1 MKIKEI
7 TLQNYKR
14 FVEPKTISFCDED
27 GDVNEMTLLVG
38 DNGSGKSSV
47 LQAIVSVIGTTCG
60 RFTTPDELDWQGFEY
75 DKLQPG
81 KELNVCVNIELLLSD
96 EEFKPIEKQWY
107 EYHES
112 NHYII
117 CPNMFLNLEYSK
129 KSVTHAIGNYYHD
142 EDGNEVFSKDE
153 NYGEN
158 FPKLGSIYWYTEQ
171 RNSFSLNNTK
181 NKVSDIETLRTRLV
195 KLSNIHGHIV
205 SGRIV
210 LKDHEKDNF
219 IALENIYNRAFPN
232 RKFIGAI
239 PQNDIDAP
247 EEFWLT
253 DGTNRYELAEMSA
266 GERAI
271 FPILMDF
278 AIMNIN
284 NSIIIIDELEL
295 HLHPPLQQGLLR
307 ILPKLGTNNQF
318 IITTHSRSV
327 AALFTDEQTIYIKK

>member
-14 FVEPKTISFCDED
+14 FVEPKTISFCDEE
-27 GDVNEMTLLVG
+27 GEVNDMTLIVG

-47 LQAIVSVIGTTCG
+47 LQAIVSVIGTACG
-60 RFTTPDELDWQGFEY
+60 RFTKPDELVWTGFEY
-75 DKLQPG
+75 DKLRPN
-81 KELNVCVNIELLLSD
+81 KADSVRVEMELLLAD
-96 EEFKPIEKQWY
+96 EEFQLIEKKWY
-107 EYHES
+107 DYHQS
-112 NHYII
+112 GDYTI
-117 CPNMFLNLEYSK
+117 CPNLFLNLEYSEK
-129 KSVTHAIGNYYHD
+129 NVTHSIENYYHD
-142 EDGNEVFSKDE
+142 EDGNEIFTKYKSKDKK
-153 NYGEN
+153 

-171 RNSFSLNNTK
+171 RNSFSLSNAKSN
-181 NKVSDIETLRTRLV
+181 VSDIETLRTRLV

-210 LKDHEKDNF
+210 LKENEKDNF
-219 IALENIYNRAFPN
+219 IALETIYNRILPN

-253 DGTNRYELAEMSA
+253 DGNNRYEIAEMSA

-278 AIMNIN
+278 ALMSIN

-295 HLHPPLQQGLLR
+295 HLHPPLQQVLIR
-307 ILPKLGTNNQF
+307 ALPKLGENNQF

-327 AALFTDEQTIYIKK
+327 AALFTDEQTIYLEK